1 MSLMLTLTILFDLKL
16 WSFQLSSYRHRTNIL
31 LNIAIISSFSLHLSD
46 ALKQVYIIISKHA
59 FSVSFQIHNIF
70 DHFSCCVRLPGGGL
84 QCLHRAGQCWRAD
97 LLHPGPGPGLGRGPG
112 LVEGP
117 GQEGGQGGDT
127 LRGQIPGHLSRSVL
141 PCLLL
146 TNGPNCQC

>member
-31 LNIAIISSFSLHLSD
+31 LNIAIFSSFSLHLSD

-59 FSVSFQIHNIF
+59 FSFQIHNIF

-84 QCLHRAGQCWRAD
+84 QCLHRAGQCWSVD
-97 LLHPGPGPGLGRGPG
+97 LLHPSPGEGLGGGAG
-112 LVEGP
+112 LVEGA

-127 LRGQIPGHLSRSVL
+127 LRGQIPGHLSRLVFTVYKWSKL
-141 PCLLL
+141 SMLKTC
-146 TNGPNCQC
+146 